1 MRSGNG
7 EAGSQLG
14 EVNMNK
20 QRERA
25 LVMSTLAA
33 RLAQELEDVACIEAL
48 TDEEVAI
55 VVMRRLKAARERLGR
70 M

>member
-1 MRSGNG
+1 
-7 EAGSQLG
+7 
-14 EVNMNK
+14 MNK